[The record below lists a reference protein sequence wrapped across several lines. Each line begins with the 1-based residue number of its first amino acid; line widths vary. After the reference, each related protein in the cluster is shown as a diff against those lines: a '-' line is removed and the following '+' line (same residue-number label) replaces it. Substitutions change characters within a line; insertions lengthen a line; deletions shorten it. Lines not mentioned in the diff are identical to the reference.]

1 MYRLI
6 QFGSVPLEHANQVDD
21 IGSGSTPTSYISLPE
36 GGALDAFGDR
46 TMQPGTIERVKSL
59 RLVSAETELT
69 ALYMQL
75 LSLRGRRDRLY
86 RRTASGDIHWM
97 YARLTEVTAQRTYE
111 QTKYGTL
118 QDLSLRFVTQEA
130 FWRGDLGGTWYFD
143 SGESFD
149 SGLAFDSGQ
158 EYPLTT
164 SPTLMT
170 VAVGTIS
177 DAGRAAVRAVRMEI
191 HAGIA
196 GMSAVTIAR
205 AGGESITF
213 DGTIAANTSLV
224 IDCGTMQVLNNGV
237 DAYDGLSLSP
247 TADMAAWFSL
257 QPGNNPITVTFTG
270 GGTGKQ
276 IDFSYYEAWY

>member
-6 QFGSVPLEHANQVDD
+6 RFGQVPLEHANQVDD
-21 IGSGSTPTSYISLPE
+21 IGSGSTPISYISLPE
-36 GGALDAFGDR
+36 GGALDAFGNR

-69 ALYMQL
+69 TRYMQL

-97 YARLTEVTAQRTYE
+97 YARLIEVTAQRTYE

-130 FWRGDLGGTWYFD
+130 FWRGDLGGSWYFD
-143 SGESFD
+143 SVESFD
-149 SGLAFDSGQ
+149 SGLAFDSER
-158 EYPLTT
+158 EYPLTS

-170 VAVGTIS
+170 VSVGTIS

-191 HAGIA
+191 HAGSA
-196 GMSAVTIAR
+196 DMSAVTIAR
-205 AGGESITF
+205 AGGESVTF
-213 DGTIAANTSLV
+213 DGTIVANTSLV

-237 DAYDGLSLSP
+237 DAYDNLSLLP
-247 TADMAAWFSL
+247 TADMASWFSL
-257 QPGNNPITVTFTG
+257 QPGNNPIMLTFTG
-270 GGTGKQ
+270 GGTGRQ
-276 IDFSYYEAWY
+276 IDFRYYEDWY

>member
-6 QFGSVPLEHANQVDD
+6 QFGTVPLEHYNQVDD
-21 IGSGSTPTSYISLPE
+21 IGSGATPTSYISLPE

-46 TMQPGTIERVKSL
+46 VLNPGTIERNKSM
-59 RLVSAETELT
+59 RLVSAEIELT

-75 LSLRGRRDRLY
+75 LSLRGRRDQLY

-97 YARLTEVTAQRTYE
+97 YARLIEVTAQRTYE

-143 SGESFD
+143 SAKSFD

-164 SPTLMT
+164 NPTLIT

-177 DAGRAAVRAVRMEI
+177 DAGRAAIRSVRMVL
-191 HAGIA
+191 HAGSV

-205 AGGESITF
+205 ASGESITF
-213 DGTIAANTSLV
+213 GGTITANTTLV
-224 IDCGTMQVLNNGV
+224 IDCGTMQVLNNGA
-237 DAYDGLSLSP
+237 DAYDNLTLSP

-257 QPGNNPITVTFTG
+257 QPGDNAITVSFTG
-270 GGTGKQ
+270 GGTGRQ
-276 IDFSYYEAWY
+276 IDFSYYEAWC